1 MNLFLFRHAFMYLP
15 EIRSTNRSKKKP
27 NKQVG
32 KHLRLCRNILKL
44 KYFWKK
50 KWTKERWIFLLV
62 KEKWKKKRSFLWH
75 YLGSNA

>member
-15 EIRSTNRSKKKP
+15 EIRSINRSKKKQQT
-27 NKQVG
+27 KQVG

-44 KYFWKK
+44 KYFGEK

-62 KEKWKKKRSFLWH
+62 KEKWKEKRTF
-75 YLGSNA
+75 YGII